1 MCASGCHVVAE
12 VCNILVGAGYRSPSS
27 ASVGF
32 IVDTSEFLESIPCSP
47 QWSLIGDLN
56 LQPHDSIVVE
66 NLLNS
71 AVW

>member
-1 MCASGCHVVAE
+1 MVAE
-12 VCNILVGAGYRSPSS
+12 VCNILVGTGYRSPSS